1 MRSDHWLVYLLLIL
15 PFDQFAIGCKMAYMS
30 TWTQEFSVVPSPYH
44 LWSGGGG
51 TLAVIVNEL
60 KE

>member
-1 MRSDHWLVYLLLIL
+1 
-15 PFDQFAIGCKMAYMS
+15 MAYMS
-30 TWTQEFSVVPSPYH
+30 TLTQEFSVPSPYH

-51 TLAVIVNEL
+51 GMLEVILNEP

>member
-1 MRSDHWLVYLLLIL
+1 
-15 PFDQFAIGCKMAYMS
+15 MAYMS
-30 TWTQEFSVVPSPYH
+30 TLTQEFSVVPSPYH

>member
-1 MRSDHWLVYLLLIL
+1 
-15 PFDQFAIGCKMAYMS
+15 MASMS
-30 TWTQEFSVVPSPYH
+30 TLTQDFSVVPSPYH

-51 TLAVIVNEL
+51 GTLEVILNET

>member
-1 MRSDHWLVYLLLIL
+1 
-15 PFDQFAIGCKMAYMS
+15 MAYMS
-30 TWTQEFSVVPSPYH
+30 TLTQEFSVLSPYH

-51 TLAVIVNEL
+51 GGTLEVILNEP